1 MKKQPRR
8 WFRILTAIGIA
19 SLMIVGILA
28 IQTFSIIRR
37 AASIRHCPCAAS
49 AHVHQNSWIFI
60 YKEMSISFISL
71 TVFYRLVSWKSSWK
85 TGT

>member
-28 IQTFSIIRR
+28 IQTFSIIRPR
-37 AASIRHCPCAAS
+37 CVDQTLSMRCVGACPS
-49 AHVHQNSWIFI
+49 EFMDLHLQGNVDQFHQFNGFLQVGELEI
-60 YKEMSISFISL
+60 
-71 TVFYRLVSWKSSWK
+71 
-85 TGT
+85 